1 VTKGTV
7 GPATRPEVAR
17 PAKIGDLLAGGH
29 RSFSFEFFPPKTPV
43 GEKNL
48 WEAIRRLEGLRPSF
62 VSVTYGA
69 GGSTRDTTV
78 RETERISAE
87 TSLLVMGHLTAVNHS
102 VAELRQVIGG
112 YAAAGVRNVLALR
125 GDPPGNPLGD
135 WVAHPAGLR
144 YATELVELIKDLGD
158 FCVAVAAFPDK
169 HPRAADLD
177 ADADVLADKF
187 RAGADFAITQM
198 FFGVDDYFRLVDRLR
213 ARGIDRPVIP
223 GVMPVTNVRQVERFA
238 ELSGA
243 AFPAALAERL
253 HAVADDPAAVRDIG
267 VEVATDLC
275 ERLLAGGAPGIHFIT
290 LNSSTSTT
298 EVFTRLRAAG
308 LA

>member
-1 VTKGTV
+1 
-7 GPATRPEVAR
+7 
-17 PAKIGDLLAGGH
+17 
-29 RSFSFEFFPPKTPV
+29 
-43 GEKNL
+43 
-48 WEAIRRLEGLRPSF
+48 
-62 VSVTYGA
+62 
-69 GGSTRDTTV
+69 
-78 RETERISAE
+78 
-87 TSLLVMGHLTAVNHS
+87 
-102 VAELRQVIGG
+102 
-112 YAAAGVRNVLALR
+112 
-125 GDPPGNPLGD
+125 
-135 WVAHPAGLR
+135 
-144 YATELVELIKDLGD
+144 
-158 FCVAVAAFPDK
+158 
-169 HPRAADLD
+169 
-177 ADADVLADKF
+177 VLADKF

-213 ARGIDRPVIP
+213 VRGIDRPVIP

-243 AFPAALAERL
+243 AFPTALAERL